1 LLSTVVVARG
11 TSLQETDR
19 SERTTTTVANLREG
33 MMADDPRLIDVENDP
48 FWQAAAE
55 RAKDDDGCAWVLLL
69 GLALPVAMILARVM
83 A

>member
-1 LLSTVVVARG
+1 
-11 TSLQETDR
+11 
-19 SERTTTTVANLREG
+19 
-33 MMADDPRLIDVENDP
+33 MMADDPRLIDIENDP